1 MPATERSPLP
11 SLPPA
16 LRGQTTQEKYATSR
30 SDVGTNAECMD
41 LPNDATTHYGQR
53 VLNVLF
59 LFAIGVP
66 TTQRL
71 REITA
76 VKNEAQWQDFKSTLL
91 FRLGNV
97 NVVGS
102 LILASTAAFLTTQPG
117 TSMADWS
124 RPLPYLTLI
133 AAVCLAGNGVG
144 CGTFLLLILTDAQ
157 AESFRQLSHH
167 PRELTLALT
176 LIAFPTILIGAAG
189 VAIAIALENIVL
201 FGSCINQQIVIVVIK
216 MIVRSSSSTTSKI
229 EGVWV
234 LTRTTCMPSYIT
246 PYAGRGSV

>member
-1 MPATERSPLP
+1 
-11 SLPPA
+11 
-16 LRGQTTQEKYATSR
+16 
-30 SDVGTNAECMD
+30 MD
-41 LPNDATTHYGQR
+41 LPNDATTRCGHR

-76 VKNEAQWQDFKSTLL
+76 AKNEDQWQDFKSTLL

-157 AESFRQLSHH
+157 AESLRQLSHH

-176 LIAFPTILIGAAG
+176 LIALPTILIGTAG
-189 VAIAIALENIVL
+189 IAIAIALL
-201 FGSCINQQIVIVVIK
+201 G
-216 MIVRSSSSTTSKI
+216 
-229 EGVWV
+229 GADW
-234 LTRTTCMPSYIT
+234 
-246 PYAGRGSV
+246 